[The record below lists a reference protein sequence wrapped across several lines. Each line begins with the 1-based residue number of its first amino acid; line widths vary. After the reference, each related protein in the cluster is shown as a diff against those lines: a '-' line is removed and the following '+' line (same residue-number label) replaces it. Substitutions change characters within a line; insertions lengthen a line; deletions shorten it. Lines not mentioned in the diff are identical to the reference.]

1 MSQKEQ
7 FEFTCIRC
15 SHTSIFETEPPEG
28 HLCQICKFVPPS
40 KEHDSRFKKNYKI
53 ELTPSYWR
61 CGNHHQTFKWNDSC
75 PECLEKS
82 TKRNFPSAD
91 WIMLP
96 DINDKQ
102 IQSEIEVSK
111 TGTMMR
117 NKVKENLIAL
127 QQAQLETPNLL
138 KQQLKQQGQIL
149 KVLKQLNKNLEVK
162 NEVQS

>member
-15 SHTSIFETEPPEG
+15 SHTSIFETEPPEDYE
-28 HLCQICKFVPPS
+28 CEICGPPPKERSGKFS
-40 KEHDSRFKKNYKI
+40 KNYVIAQK
-53 ELTPSYWR
+53 PSWWR
-61 CGNHHQTFKWNDSC
+61 CENHHVTMKWNDSC
-75 PECLEKS
+75 IECSKKF
-82 TKRNFPSAD
+82 TKRNFPNTD
-91 WIMLP
+91 WVMLP
-96 DINDKQ
+96 NINDEKTKN
-102 IQSEIEVSK
+102 EIEMSK
-111 TGTMMR
+111 TGVMMR

-149 KVLKQLNKNLEVK
+149 KVLEQLNKNLEAK